1 MGQQRLKGQE
11 VFVSVII
18 DNKVDDKIG
27 PFLDL
32 DITLRK
38 EILEGQYLGETTVQF
53 DDVFNGCTFTLKYHL
68 RAAAILRLIDRD
80 IRRARYQT
88 GAALRFDMAAVMLIP
103 GVVPVS
109 YVFRD
114 VRFAD
119 HKLTFPDRKSYVE
132 GTLEGYA
139 SDQPTLPANF

>member
-11 VFVSVII
+11 IFVSVII

-32 DITLRK
+32 DVTLRK

-53 DDVFNGCTFTLKYHL
+53 DSVFNGCVFTLKYHL
-68 RAAAILRLIDRD
+68 RAAAILKLIDKD
-80 IRRARYQT
+80 IKRARYQA
-88 GAALRFDMAAVMLIP
+88 GGALRFDMAAVMLLP
-103 GVVPVS
+103 GVTVP

-114 VRFAD
+114 CHFGD
-119 HKLTFPDRKSYVE
+119 HKLTVSDRKSFVE
-132 GTLEGYA
+132 GALEGYC
-139 SDQPTLPANF
+139 SDQPTLPPNI